1 MEVLLKFGPLD
12 IPITP
17 TGSVLLLAFQFN
29 TVFEGYPYIPYPL
42 CSVSLRS
49 VCALPPCDCAMG
61 VGDLCGCSCS
71 GSFPLALSMRTE
83 VIGPS
88 RPAAAAH
95 ALEKHAGRI
104 GNALNRHGTGP
115 ALARHWPDTGT
126 GTGPACRPDRQR
138 SQQACHGAMGYCA
151 VRDCMQ
157 ADCSERGNRLCRCSA
172 LIGEPT
178 TDWYLRALFDSA
190 DVRGTGLIEL
200 RPGLLLLGR
209 PAEVS

>member
-115 ALARHWPDTGT
+115 ALALARHWPDTGT

-138 SQQACHGAMGYCA
+138 SQQAWHWPGTGPALARHWHWHWPGMPAGSATLSTGVPWRHGI
-151 VRDCMQ
+151 
-157 ADCSERGNRLCRCSA
+157 LCRTRLHAS
-172 LIGEPT
+172 
-178 TDWYLRALFDSA
+178 
-190 DVRGTGLIEL
+190 GLQ
-200 RPGLLLLGR
+200 
-209 PAEVS
+209 